1 MDGTLKSHI
10 IYTACILPLV
20 QEYVYVEEE
29 VGGEV
34 EEEEE
39 EEEEPVSQ
47 SSLTLPSQQS
57 GTLPRTGSL

>member
-39 EEEEPVSQ
+39 EPVSQ
-47 SSLTLPSQQS
+47 SSLTLPSQQN

>member
-1 MDGTLKSHI
+1 MDGTLKSDI

-39 EEEEPVSQ
+39 EEPVSQ